1 LNIKKVLAMGV
12 HCYTSLGIVPAFAA
26 SLYLFS
32 GNGRGFLLSLWVAV
46 FIDATDGV
54 LARRLQ
60 VKEVL
65 PGFDGGRLDDIID
78 YVTYVFL
85 PCLALVRFDFLPQ
98 AYAWW
103 AVVPM
108 LASTYGFSQ
117 GDAKTE
123 ESFVGFPS
131 YWNVFFLY
139 AYVFSPP
146 PAVLVGFL
154 CVLSVLIFIP
164 LHYIYPSR
172 TAWLRKTNV
181 TLAFFYGVSTG
192 ILCIVSEAPWAE
204 GFALATLVYP
214 LYYATVSLLFQH
226 RFRRQQRVS

>member
-1 LNIKKVLAMGV
+1 MKLKKILAMGV
-12 HCYTSLGIVPAFAA
+12 HLYTSLGIVPAFAA
-26 SLYLFS
+26 SLYLFN

-54 LARRLQ
+54 LARRVQ

-65 PGFDGGRLDDIID
+65 PSFDGGRLDDIID

-85 PCLALVRFDFLPQ
+85 PCLALVRFEFLPQ

-103 AVVPM
+103 AILPM

-139 AYVFSPP
+139 IYVFSPT
-146 PAVLVGFL
+146 PAVLITFL
-154 CVLSVLIFIP
+154 GILSILIFVP
-164 LHYIYPSR
+164 WHYIYPSR
-172 TAWLRKTNV
+172 TVWLRKTNV
-181 TLAFFYGVSTG
+181 ILAFLYGVSTG
-192 ILCIVSEAPWAE
+192 ILCIFSDAPWAE
-204 GFALATLVYP
+204 EFALVTLFYPVY
-214 LYYATVSLLFQH
+214 YGAASLLFQH
-226 RFRRQQRVS
+226 RLRRAEAS